1 MIKYK
6 NKIAYKIFWEE
17 GMDVIEYTTDQEVMA
32 ETRGYC
38 VRFAKV
44 AARFRKEL
52 MEQYGSERGSK
63 IRYTEAYEVREYGAP
78 LTGAVKEMLEC
89 AATFCCTY

>member
-1 MIKYK
+1 MYIFSCIRCLLKMIKY
-6 NKIAYKIFWEE
+6 KIAYKIFWEE
-17 GMDVIEYTTDQEVMA
+17 GMDVIEYTMDQEVMA

-63 IRYTEAYEVREYGAP
+63 IRYTEAYVWCVN
-78 LTGAVKEMLEC
+78 TVHH
-89 AATFCCTY
+89 